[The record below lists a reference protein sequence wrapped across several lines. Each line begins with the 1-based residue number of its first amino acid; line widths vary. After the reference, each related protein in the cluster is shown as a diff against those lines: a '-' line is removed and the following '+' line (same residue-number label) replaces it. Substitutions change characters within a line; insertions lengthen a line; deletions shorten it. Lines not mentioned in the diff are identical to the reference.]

1 MVCCLNPECSDPLN
15 SKGTNFCGNCGAE
28 LISLLRGHYRI
39 IKPLGGGGFARTYL
53 AEDADKLEEKCV
65 VKQLVPQ
72 GQGSW
77 SRQKATELFQQEA
90 KRLQHLGEHPQI
102 PTLYAYFKEDNYLYL
117 VQQFIEGQNLLQEL
131 GQHGVFDE
139 AKIREFLQDLL
150 FVLATVHQQQVIHRD
165 IKPENIVRRESDG
178 KLVLIDFGVSKQKTA
193 TVHAKPGTNIGSFG
207 YAPFE
212 QMYSGEAYPASDLY
226 SLGAT
231 AFHLLTGVSP
241 WEIWMKQGYSWTTT
255 WWQYLTQPIS
265 QDLEQII
272 DKLLQ
277 ENYKLRYLSAEDVL
291 QDLNVELP
299 PQSTLQST
307 PLYTVLSPVQP
318 EKLTLQIQQQPPDR
332 AQNSIEKLLPWAVM
346 AGSGSSFLAIAL
358 LSSVG
363 TIWMSSGL
371 WLLILVGL
379 IFTQPRSIF
388 EKTYL
393 FLVAGITTLLIVFIY
408 NNFYIVNIF
417 KAGSN
422 GFLVLVLL
430 VILAG
435 LLTVT
440 LFNLSQLLNRFISK
454 YF

>member
-1 MVCCLNPECSDPLN
+1 MICCLNPECSHPLN
-15 SKGTNFCGNCGAE
+15 PKGTNFCGNCGAE
-28 LISLLRGHYRI
+28 LMSLLRGHYRI
-39 IKPLGGGGFARTYL
+39 IKPLGGGGFARTYF

-90 KRLQHLGEHPQI
+90 KRLQHLGEHSQI

-131 GQHGVFDE
+131 EQHGVYDE
-139 AKIREFLQDLL
+139 AKIREFLEDLL
-150 FVLATVHQQQVIHRD
+150 PVIATVHQQQVIHRD
-165 IKPENIVRRESDG
+165 IKPENILRRESDA
-178 KLVLIDFGVSKQKTA
+178 KLVLIDFGVSKQKTG
-193 TVHAKPGTNIGSFG
+193 TVHPKPGTNIGSFG

-231 AFHLLTGVSP
+231 TFHLLTGISP
-241 WEIWMKQGYSWTTT
+241 WEIWMKQGYSWISS
-255 WWQYLTQPIS
+255 WRQYLREPITQE
-265 QDLEQII
+265 LGLVI

-277 ENYKLRYLSAEDVL
+277 EDYKQRYLSAEAVL
-291 QDLNVELP
+291 QDLDLELP
-299 PQSTLQST
+299 PQST
-307 PLYTVLSPVQP
+307 PLHTVLSPVQP
-318 EKLTLQIQQQPPDR
+318 ETLTLQIQQQSPDKTP
-332 AQNSIEKLLPWAVM
+332 NSIERLLPWAVM

-363 TIWMSSGL
+363 TIWISSGL
-371 WLLILVGL
+371 WLFILVGL
-379 IFTQPRSIF
+379 IFTQPHSIF

-393 FLVAGITTLLIVFIY
+393 FIVAVMTTFLIVFIY
-408 NNFYIVNIF
+408 KNFYIVNIL
-417 KAGSN
+417 KAGLN

-440 LFNLSQLLNRFISK
+440 LLNFSQLLNRFISK